1 LRYALSGRGLLHET
15 GGSLE
20 SWDLLAPRLA
30 VDRRVLRYD
39 ARDARGNCCPRATMP
54 PCKRR
59 KFGRLLFSTLLPV
72 RVPNAS
78 RACLASANQRA
89 MKAFLIALAVAQVGG
104 TCVEF
109 LTRPRAPLLAR
120 CTAAL
125 LLRAAVFAF
134 VFAFFF
140 AFSWRP
146 AFAAAG
152 TIVFTAVFVA
162 ISRARRH
169 QMPA

>member
-1 LRYALSGRGLLHET
+1 
-15 GGSLE
+15 
-20 SWDLLAPRLA
+20 
-30 VDRRVLRYD
+30 
-39 ARDARGNCCPRATMP
+39 
-54 PCKRR
+54 
-59 KFGRLLFSTLLPV
+59 
-72 RVPNAS
+72 
-78 RACLASANQRA
+78 

-120 CTAAL
+120 CTAAV

-140 AFSWRP
+140 AISWRP

-169 QMPA
+169 QMPARSHAPRRSGPYADSRPHPRCARGAPGDGSLA